1 MECVSN
7 MTILEVVILS
17 AICIALCGRILA
29 NKTEEEIEMS
39 YAFCQTK
46 GNQELQA
53 DVIEVVESSAGILG
67 VVADGIGKE
76 NTGQICAKIAV
87 DTILDE
93 YEQYQILDK
102 ADYFFQTSFFMA
114 NERIQKNLGNRN
126 GGACVL
132 AVFYDGN
139 TIQYANSGNIQL
151 FIMRNEELIPITK
164 GHTISTLAAE
174 AFYQGKISRTEALW
188 NQKENKIWNYIGKDG
203 YHEIEKSE
211 LAIKVKP
218 NDLILAMTK
227 GIYES
232 ISLAFIEDT
241 LRQERN
247 LQEKVDQI
255 VMEIEKKREIE
266 RENGTIFLL
275 KVEG

>member
-17 AICIALCGRILA
+17 AICIALCGRIVA
-29 NKTEEEIEMS
+29 NKTEEETEMS

-87 DTILDE
+87 ATILDE

-114 NERIQKNLGNRN
+114 NERIQTNLGNRN

-164 GHTISTLAAE
+164 GHTISTLATE

-188 NQKENKIWNYIGKDG
+188 NRNENKIWNYIGKDG
-203 YHEIEKSE
+203 YHEIEKSD
-211 LAIKVKP
+211 LAIQVKP

-227 GIYES
+227 GIYEF